1 MSQVSKIKVDNNL
14 KESIKQSVDE
24 LGGFAKFIAAG
35 DTVMLK
41 PNFNTADPYPAST
54 DIDFLKCCIE
64 LCYEAGA
71 KIVMTGDSSTMS
83 INTRKV
89 MEKKGV
95 FELLKIK
102 NPPRVYVFEEREWIK
117 KAITGAKYLKSVSVP
132 DILER
137 PDKLILLPCCKT
149 HFQAKYTGALKLS
162 VGFMKPVQRVGLHMR
177 HIEEKIAE
185 LNLLVNSD
193 LVIMDARKIFYTE
206 GPNKGK
212 VCSPN
217 LILASENR
225 VDIDIEGIK
234 LIQSF
239 RGNDLTGIDP
249 SELTQ
254 IKLARKI
261 GIDQDK
267 T

>member
-1 MSQVSKIKVDNNL
+1 MSQVSKKKVEDNL
-14 KESIKQSVDE
+14 KQSIKKLVDE
-24 LGGFAKFIAAG
+24 IGGFARYIKPG
-35 DTVMLK
+35 ETVMLK
-41 PNFNTADPYPAST
+41 PNFNTADPFPAST
-54 DIDFLKCCIE
+54 DIDFLKACIE
-64 LCYEAGA
+64 LCYEAEA
-71 KIVMTGDSSTMS
+71 KIVLTGDSSTMS

-89 MEKKGV
+89 MEQKGV
-95 FELLKIK
+95 FELLKMP

-117 KAITGAKYLKSVSVP
+117 KDIPGAKYLKSVSVP

-162 VGFMKPVQRVGLHMR
+162 VGFMKPVQRVALHMR

-193 LVIMDARKIFYTE
+193 LVIMDARKIFINE
-206 GPNKGK
+206 GPNKGEIAE
-212 VCSPN
+212 PGA
-217 LILASENR
+217 LLASENR

-239 RGNDLTGIDP
+239 KGNSLKGIDP
-249 SELTQ
+249 EELKQ
-254 IKLARKI
+254 IKLAREI

-267 T
+267 

>member
-1 MSQVSKIKVDNNL
+1 MPQVSKIKVENNL
-14 KESIKQSVDE
+14 KGSIKKSVDQI
-24 LGGFAKFIAAG
+24 GGFSKFIKAG
-35 DTVMLK
+35 ETVMLK

-83 INTRKV
+83 INTRKA
-89 MEKKGV
+89 MEDKGV
-95 FELLKIK
+95 FNLLQMK
-102 NPPRVYVFEEREWIK
+102 NPPRIYVFEEREWIK
-117 KAITGAKYLKSVSVP
+117 KEIPEAKYLKSVSVP

-162 VGFMKPVQRVGLHMR
+162 VGFMKPVQRVALHMR
-177 HIEEKIAE
+177 NIEEKIAE
-185 LNLLVNSD
+185 LNLIIKSD
-193 LVIMDARKIFYTE
+193 LVIMDARKIFITE

-212 VCSPN
+212 VGEAGV
-217 LILASENR
+217 IMASENR
-225 VDIDIEGIK
+225 VKIDIEGIK

-239 RGNDLTGIDP
+239 PGNDLVGIDP
-249 SELTQ
+249 NELKQ
-254 IKLARKI
+254 IKLAREI
-261 GIDQDK
+261 GIDNDK
-267 T
+267 